1 VIITPPKGKV
11 SVEGIAKFKDVRI
24 ELPEPLE
31 GCDSLSAV
39 IGFPEWWPT
48 GARIAVVIAHG
59 EGDLNDPL
67 VTSLH
72 EELAQHR
79 FLTLRFNF
87 PFAEAGK
94 KPKKPDPLVLEKA
107 FRAALGLLTQDKTS
121 APSHLFLGGLGLGA
135 QAAARLAASRVHA
148 DGLFFLGFPLH
159 AKGAPDQPDIEALY
173 RLTSSMLFLQGS
185 NDPRCELDVLR
196 RSLSRVGAPTILRI
210 FEGANGS
217 LLKSG
222 QSEGERLGNYRAASR
237 IIAEWMEDI
246 LDEA

>member
-1 VIITPPKGKV
+1 
-11 SVEGIAKFKDVRI
+11 VEDSAKFKEVQI

-31 GCDSLSAV
+31 GCESLSAV

-48 GARIAVVIAHG
+48 GARIAVVMAHG

-72 EELAQHR
+72 QQLAAHR

-94 KPKKPDPLVLEKA
+94 KPKNLDPGVLEKA
-107 FRAALGLLTQDKTS
+107 FRAALGLLAQDKTS

-135 QAAARLAASRVHA
+135 QAAARLATSRIQA

-159 AKGAPDQPDIEALY
+159 PKGAPQEPDIETLY
-173 RLTSSMLFLQGS
+173 RITSSMLFLQGGA
-185 NDPRCELDVLR
+185 DPLCELDVLR
-196 RSLSRVGAPTILRI
+196 RSLSRVGAPTVLRI
-210 FEGANGS
+210 FEGADGS
-217 LLKSG
+217 LLRPG
-222 QSEGERLGNYRAASR
+222 LSEAERLGTYRAASR
-237 IIAEWMEDI
+237 IVAEWMEGI
-246 LDEA
+246 LDDA

>member
-1 VIITPPKGKV
+1 MEET
-11 SVEGIAKFKDVRI
+11 AKFKEVQI

-59 EGDLNDPL
+59 DGDLNDPL
-67 VTSLH
+67 VSNLH
-72 EELAQHR
+72 RELALHR

-94 KPKKPDPLVLEKA
+94 KPKNLDPVVLEKA
-107 FRAALGLLTQDKTS
+107 FRAALGLLARDKTS

-135 QAAARLAASRVHA
+135 QAAARLATSRIQA

-159 AKGAPDQPDIEALY
+159 PKGAPEEPDIEALY
-173 RLTSSMLFLQGS
+173 RVTSSMLFLQGS
-185 NDPRCELDVLR
+185 ADPRCDLDVLR
-196 RSLSRVGAPTILRI
+196 RSLSRVGAPTVLRI
-210 FEGANGS
+210 FEGANSS
-217 LLKSG
+217 LLQSG
-222 QSEGERLGNYRAASR
+222 QSEAERLGTYQATSR
-237 IIAEWMEDI
+237 IVADWMEGI
-246 LDEA
+246 LDDA

>member
-1 VIITPPKGKV
+1 V
-11 SVEGIAKFKDVRI
+11 SETAKFKEVRI

-67 VTSLH
+67 VTHLH
-72 EELAQHR
+72 ENLAQDR

-94 KPKKPDPLVLEKA
+94 KPKNPDPAVLDKA
-107 FRAALGLLTQDKTS
+107 FRAALGLLSRDKSS

-135 QAAARLAASRVHA
+135 QAAARLATSRIHA

-159 AKGAPDQPDIEALY
+159 PKGAPEQSNIEALY
-173 RLTSSMLFLQGS
+173 RLTASMLFLQGS
-185 NDPRCELDVLR
+185 KDPRCNLDFLR

-210 FEGANGS
+210 FEGADGS
-217 LLKSG
+217 LLQSG
-222 QSEGERLGNYRAASR
+222 QSEAERAGIYRASAR
-237 IIAEWMEDI
+237 IVGDWIEGI
-246 LDEA
+246 LDNA

>member
-1 VIITPPKGKV
+1 VNET
-11 SVEGIAKFKDVRI
+11 AKFKEVRI
-24 ELPEPLE
+24 ELREPLE

-59 EGDLNDPL
+59 EGDLDDPL
-67 VTSLH
+67 VTRIH
-72 EELAQHR
+72 HDLAQDR

-94 KPKKPDPLVLEKA
+94 KAKNLDPAVLDKA
-107 FRAALGLLTQDKTS
+107 FRAALGLLSRDKSS

-135 QAAARLAASRVHA
+135 QAAARLATSRIHA

-159 AKGAPDQPDIEALY
+159 PKGAPKQPDIEALY
-173 RLTSSMLFLQGS
+173 QLTASMLFLQGN
-185 NDPRCELDVLR
+185 NDPRCDLDVLR

-217 LLKSG
+217 LLQSG
-222 QSEGERLGNYRAASR
+222 QSEAEREGTYRAAAR
-237 IIAEWMEDI
+237 IVAEWMDGI
-246 LDEA
+246 LGNA

>member
-1 VIITPPKGKV
+1 VDVNET
-11 SVEGIAKFKDVRI
+11 AKFKEVRI

-59 EGDLNDPL
+59 AGDLDDPL
-67 VTSLH
+67 VTRLH
-72 EELAQHR
+72 EDLAQDR

-94 KPKKPDPLVLEKA
+94 KPKNPDPAVLDKA
-107 FRAALGLLTQDKTS
+107 FRAALSLLSRDKSS

-135 QAAARLAASRVHA
+135 LSAARLATTRIHA

-159 AKGAPDQPDIEALY
+159 PKAAPDKPDIEALY
-173 RLTSSMLFLQGS
+173 QLTSSMLFLQGS
-185 NDPRCELDVLR
+185 KDPRCDLDVLR

-210 FEGANGS
+210 FKGADGS
-217 LLKSG
+217 LLRSG
-222 QSEGERLGNYRAASR
+222 LSEAERAGTYRAAAR
-237 IIAEWMEDI
+237 TVGDWIDGI
-246 LDEA
+246 LDDA